1 MNPEVTLWSNL
12 AAILKPTLAKVALFI
27 LLLGAGLGPMF
38 FFGNGEALIV
48 PVLEIFWLDA
58 TAQALGVG
66 VAVNGGVDAFNL
78 VPPNGVGLILIA
90 SGSVI
95 SLALNY
101 AVASFI
107 VWSRS

>member
-1 MNPEVTLWSNL
+1 LWSNL
-12 AAILKPTLAKVALFI
+12 ASILKPTLAKIALFI
-27 LLLGAGLGPMF
+27 LLLGVGLGPMF
-38 FFGNGEALIV
+38 FYGNGPALIV
-48 PVLEIFWLDA
+48 PVVEIFWLA
-58 TAQALGVG
+58 GIAQALGVP

-78 VPPNGVGLILIA
+78 VPPNGIGMILIVV
-90 SGSVI
+90 GSAI